1 MSDLMVEAKEE
12 LRRENAEKAAKKAAP
27 FVIGALVLAIAG
39 AGGYQFWQKSQSEAT
54 SNASVAYYEAMKKMQ
69 SGDTAGGIAA
79 LEAISKTAPHGMAS
93 LAALQYASALQAEG
107 QNDRALAAFDE
118 AAKKTRD
125 GDLADIARMRA
136 AYIAAGLE
144 TQEKFLARLDYIIGR
159 KGPFSLLARELK
171 AANLWTHGNGS
182 AAKSEYQL
190 LQLDPNSPKGLRIR
204 ASQAISVIEAGAV
217 AGLTA
222 GNTAAPSSDPNVE
235 IGADGKR
242 IIRLPPGVKLP
253 PGYQVP
259 PNTRFIETPLPAGA
273 DVAANSAS
281 MNKEIEAERRRAM
294 AEQEALTKSQQK
306 QVDAIA
312 NSSKATPVASETA
325 PSPSELPTEP
335 TKQESQN

>member
-27 FVIGALVLAIAG
+27 FVIGALILAIAG
-39 AGGYQFWQKSQSEAT
+39 AGGYQFWQKNQAEAT

-69 SGDTAGGIAA
+69 TGDVAGGIAA
-79 LEAISKTAPHGMAS
+79 LKEISGTAPNGMAS
-93 LAALQYASALQAEG
+93 LAALQYASALQSEG
-107 QNDRALAAFDE
+107 QTQNALAAFDE

-125 GDLADIARMRA
+125 ADLADIARMRA
-136 AYIAAGLE
+136 AYIASSVE
-144 TQEKFLARLDYIIGR
+144 TQEKLIARLDFIIGR
-159 KGPFSLLARELK
+159 KGPFALLARELK
-171 AANLWTHGNGS
+171 AANAMAHGNAT

-190 LQLDPNSPKGLRIR
+190 LQLDPNAPKGLRIR
-204 ASQAISVIEAGAV
+204 ASQAIAVIEAGAV
-217 AGLTA
+217 GGAPA
-222 GNTAAPSSDPNVE
+222 AAAPNDPNVE

-253 PGYQVP
+253 PNFQVP

-273 DVAANSAS
+273 AAPTNSAD
-281 MNKEIEAERRRAM
+281 MAREIEAERRRAM

-312 NSSKATPVASETA
+312 NTSKAPVPAPEPKAPET
-325 PSPSELPTEP
+325 PTEP
-335 TKQESQN
+335 TKQEGVN